1 MPTFNRYTLYLD
13 SDRSTR
19 NFDSIEEIKKYVAEL
34 MGVDESKV
42 ELEKDVNVNGHSNI
56 SIKDKFNNLIRVV
69 GFVYGSVW

>member
-13 SDRSTR
+13 SGHSTR

-34 MGVDESKV
+34 MGVNESKV
-42 ELEKDVNVNGHSNI
+42 ELEKDVNVNRHSNI
-56 SIKDKFNNLIRVV
+56 SVKDKFNNLIRVV

>member
-42 ELEKDVNVNGHSNI
+42 ELEKDVNVNRHSNI
-56 SIKDKFNNLIRVV
+56 SVKDKFNNLIRVV